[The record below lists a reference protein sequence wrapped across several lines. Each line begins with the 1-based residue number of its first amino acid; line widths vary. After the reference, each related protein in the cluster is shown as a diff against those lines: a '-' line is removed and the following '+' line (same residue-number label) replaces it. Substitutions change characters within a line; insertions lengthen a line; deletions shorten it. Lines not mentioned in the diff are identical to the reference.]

1 MRVLTIVDDL
11 GRGGTQR
18 VAVETACF
26 YQKSGLTNAILT
38 RKGSG
43 LRASDAQAQGIELFI
58 ANDPTTAHTS
68 DAVRAARDWKSDL
81 IVAHRQGLPDQDYGN
96 LLRAVGAGQPNGPR
110 VVEHS
115 HFGRPDHTQDR
126 LLFDAHIQIS
136 RWCHWKWTRW
146 TSKIKPRPIGVC
158 VPHMVDLSRFS
169 PATKEETDAFRNE
182 HNIPLDAFLYGYVA
196 QKHPGK
202 WSTTLFNSFRTQAE
216 SDPNT
221 HLVIAGISDHDHRH
235 FNHFPDHIKDRII
248 VIPFINGDDALQT
261 AYSAMDT
268 FVLVTNI
275 GETFGLVAAE
285 AMSCGTPVVTMANP
299 QKGSGQCEVVGHES
313 GGLIAAS
320 PAAVPVAMQR
330 IREDHDLRAKCVAN
344 ARQRVIDRYNPQT
357 IGAKLIQVLKIVHS
371 APDRN
376 SIREALE
383 QDASLITS
391 TNAKE
396 LHQDWGGMIGQFTPK
411 QRLAQ
416 QLILNPTFQRFWV
429 KRTLKRYATA
439 VPRVRNS
446 NQAQRIL
453 TIVKDLGP
461 GGTQRAAENNAIAF
475 KQAGRD
481 SAVLVLDALGIRAQ
495 RIQDAG
501 VEVISADNDAA
512 LARQIAEWKPDLIHF
527 HRKGQPDPRS
537 TALLRAA
544 SRKLGFRIP
553 TVELSHFGR
562 CDRSPERK
570 LFDAHAQLSREC
582 LRRWTQWA
590 RGLKPQPI
598 AVVLPH
604 YIDTDRFAPAT
615 DEQVSEFRQHHNI
628 PQDAFVFLRVGQ
640 PNPAKWTTGLIDA
653 FKSVTS
659 KLDNAYLVVV
669 GAPQTILDAINA
681 LDPATRDK
689 VIIIDFLQG
698 DDALRACYSACDLFV
713 HTATV
718 GETFGL
724 VLAESM
730 ACSTPC
736 LTVSTPTSDNS
747 QASVVG
753 HNDAGIV
760 LASESL
766 LAPWMLKLAQDRV
779 QTDALAS
786 RARERVLKHF
796 SKEQIISDTL
806 FVFDTITTHAP
817 DYTAIRKHFAQRPNL
832 IPLHS
837 ELSKHESVEGSHS
850 LIQSIVAYVKERPTI
865 YRVFSAIKQRK
876 LAKR

>member
-26 YQKSGLTNAILT
+26 YQNAGFINAILT

-58 ANDPTTAHTS
+58 ADDPATAHTS
-68 DAVRAARDWKSDL
+68 DAARAARDWKPDL

-110 VVEHS
+110 VLEHS

-202 WSTTLFNSFRTQAE
+202 WSANLFNSFKAQAE
-216 SDPNT
+216 KDPNT
-221 HLVIAGISDHDHRH
+221 RLVIAGIGEYDKRLFMD
-235 FNHFPDHIKDRII
+235 FPANIKDRII
-248 VIPFINGDDALQT
+248 VIPFINGDEALQT

-268 FVLVTNI
+268 FVLATDI

-320 PAAVPVAMQR
+320 PAAVPIAMQR
-330 IREDHDLRAKCVAN
+330 IREDHDLRAKCAAN
-344 ARQRVIDRYNPQT
+344 ARQRVIDRYNPET
-357 IGAKLIQVLKIVHS
+357 IGAKLIQVLKIVRS

-376 SIREALE
+376 SIREALAS
-383 QDASLITS
+383 DASIITS
-391 TNAKE
+391 TNVTE
-396 LHQDWGGMIGQFTPK
+396 LHQDWGGMIGEFTFK
-411 QRLAQ
+411 QRLTQ
-416 QLILNPTFQRFWV
+416 LLILNPTFQRYWV
-429 KRTLKRYATA
+429 NRTLKRLASA
-439 VPRVRNS
+439 VPSVRKT

-453 TIVKDLGP
+453 TILNDLGP

-481 SAVLVLDALGIRAQ
+481 SAVLVLNALGTRAQ

-501 VEVISADNDAA
+501 VEVLSADNDDA
-512 LARQIAEWKPDLIHF
+512 IAQHIADWKPDLIHF
-527 HRKGQPDPRS
+527 HRKGQHDPRS
-537 TALLRAA
+537 SALLRAA
-544 SRKLGFRIP
+544 SRKLGYRIP
-553 TVELSHFGR
+553 TVELNHFGR
-562 CDRSPERK
+562 CNRSPDRK
-570 LFDAHAQLSREC
+570 LFDVHAQLSREC

-598 AVVLPH
+598 SVVLPH
-604 YIDTDRFAPAT
+604 FIDTDRFTPAT
-615 DEQVSEFRQHHNI
+615 DQQVSEFRTQHNI
-628 PQDAFVFLRVGQ
+628 PQDAFVFFRVGQ
-640 PNPAKWTTGLIDA
+640 PNPAKWTAGLINA
-653 FKSVTS
+653 FKSVS
-659 KLDNAYLVVV
+659 KQLDNAYLVVV
-669 GAPQTILDAINA
+669 GPPQTILDAINT
-681 LDPATRDK
+681 LDPSTRDK
-689 VIIIDFLQG
+689 VIVIDFLQG

-718 GETFGL
+718 GESFGL

-747 QASVVG
+747 QGSVVG

-760 LASESL
+760 LASERL
-766 LAPWMLKLAQDRV
+766 LAPWMIRLATDRS
-779 QTDALAS
+779 QTETLTS
-786 RARERVLKHF
+786 RARPRVLEHF
-796 SKEQIISDTL
+796 SKDRIVQDTL
-806 FVFDTITTHAP
+806 DLFDMVTQRAGDTEALRAEI
-817 DYTAIRKHFAQRPNL
+817 IKHPRLVPSQSQL
-832 IPLHS
+832 T
-837 ELSKHESVEGSHS
+837 KHEPIEGSHS
-850 LIQSIVAYVKERPTI
+850 MINTIIAHVKERPTI
-865 YRVFSAIKQRK
+865 YSTFSAIKKWIR
-876 LAKR
+876 ARR